1 MFNQLYYDQFNKTYA
16 EQVALGHLHLDG
28 IKYIYYSQNRNYF
41 DFYKNIIPLTRYI
54 SMKD

>member
-54 SMKD
+54 SVKD